1 MVGFDTAMSA
11 DLQSIRVISFDAEG
25 TLASHAFSRTIWQE
39 VVPALYADRHGLE
52 LEAAAQRVFAEY
64 ASIGPGRREWYD
76 IGYWFRRL
84 ELGEP
89 SPVIE
94 AHRSL
99 IEVYSDVA
107 PVLDA
112 LRERFVL
119 IVASSTPH
127 EFLQPLLRDV
137 EHAFVRMFSSTS
149 ACGRLKDEEFYRW
162 MCREVGVEPG
172 EVAHVGDN
180 RVRDYESASSAG
192 LVALHLDRSGQCGSA
207 LHSLAELPEHLGMP
221 SVESV

>member
-1 MVGFDTAMSA
+1 MVGFDTTMSA
-11 DLQSIRVISFDAEG
+11 NLRSIRVISFDAEG

-39 VVPALYADRHGLE
+39 VVPALYAELHGLGFE
-52 LEAAAQRVFAEY
+52 TAAQRVFAEY
-64 ASIGPGRREWYD
+64 ASIGPGKREWYD
-76 IGYWFRRL
+76 IRYWFRRL
-84 ELGEP
+84 KLGEP

-112 LRERFVL
+112 LKERFVL

-137 EHAFVRMFSSTS
+137 ERSFVHMFSSTS

-162 MCREVGVEPG
+162 MCREVGVEPC

-192 LVALHLDRSGQCGSA
+192 LAALYLDRSGQCSSA

-221 SVESV
+221 PVEGV